1 METPEPIE
9 FIDRQIS
16 LNKDMVKALKM
27 FNASQEKQDGI
38 NKLVAEHVD
47 AQAQQIKNM
56 KSVITAMNI
65 ISVVE
70 MVILITLAVVLL

>member
-65 ISVVE
+65 ISLIE
-70 MVILITLAVVLL
+70 MAIIITIAVIAL